1 MEFCQVKDVEELL
14 TELGDSRQIE
24 SRIIDFIVSSRNT
37 DSHSY
42 SNLKLAAITAFYSIN
57 YIQGH

>member
-42 SNLKLAAITAFYSIN
+42 SGDMVDITS
-57 YIQGH
+57 